1 MGWWI
6 VLVVSVGLMVLAWL
20 VTKWNDDLIVTQV
33 LLGTFAML
41 GIIIS
46 SMVIIFTPIKN
57 KQELYKFKAMTEY
70 YQTHSADNKLEDVSI
85 TQKKVE
91 LNEWLAESKFMKIEY
106 PFWSFIPDEVLD
118 LKPIE

>member
-1 MGWWI
+1 M
-6 VLVVSVGLMVLAWL
+6 VVSVGLMVLAWL